1 MAANEN
7 QLDLIGRN
15 IDRVITV
22 EARISGT
29 SRNVIAH
36 LYEAAR
42 PRQGAGPLS
51 MLAACRI
58 LIHGGRWHADGRS
71 GCDRHVV
78 ELHRAKRP
86 GRAVQARLLSR
97 IVHAH

>member
-15 IDRVITV
+15 IDRVVTV

-36 LYEAAR
+36 HYEAAR
-42 PRQGAGPLS
+42 LRQGGGPLS
-51 MLAACRI
+51 VLAARLI
-58 LIHGGRWHADGRS
+58 LTHL
-71 GCDRHVV
+71 GCKARPAPSRPCSPRH
-78 ELHRAKRP
+78 P
-86 GRAVQARLLSR
+86 
-97 IVHAH
+97 

>member
-15 IDRVITV
+15 IDRVVTV

-42 PRQGAGPLS
+42 LRQGGGPLS
-51 MLAACRI
+51 MLAARQI
-58 LIHGGRWHADGRS
+58 
-71 GCDRHVV
+71 
-78 ELHRAKRP
+78 
-86 GRAVQARLLSR
+86 
-97 IVHAH
+97 